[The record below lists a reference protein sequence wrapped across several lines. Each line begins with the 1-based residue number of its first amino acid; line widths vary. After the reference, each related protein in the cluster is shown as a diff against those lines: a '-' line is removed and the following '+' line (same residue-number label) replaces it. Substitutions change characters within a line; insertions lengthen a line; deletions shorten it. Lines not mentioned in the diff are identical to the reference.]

1 MQKKVLGFVPA
12 PQGHWVGDGFP
23 VRRRMPSPE
32 AAVEASADARV

>member
-12 PQGHWVGDGFP
+12 PQGHWVGNGFP
-23 VRRRMPSPE
+23 VGRMPSPE